1 MRHGWLC
8 WARGAAL
15 LTELQLVLKL
25 CVGRVREQFAARCHL
40 RTIIKEAQRRCLLCL
55 LEEAVASAFMPL
67 DSSGIGARQV
77 GSCVISS
84 ISGFGQGTRRKIS
97 IEVARIKIEGADDKS
112 RASRVIEARGP
123 HSSHRGEARPGLT
136 PSPFDGPSRQLCAV

>member
-40 RTIIKEAQRRCLLCL
+40 RTISKVAQRRCLLCL
-55 LEEAVASAFMPL
+55 LEEAVASAFVPL

-77 GSCVISS
+77 GSCVIYLHKWVW
-84 ISGFGQGTRRKIS
+84 TR
-97 IEVARIKIEGADDKS
+97 DK
-112 RASRVIEARGP
+112 AQDIDRG
-123 HSSHRGEARPGLT
+123 RP
-136 PSPFDGPSRQLCAV
+136 D